1 MPSEHARFITAFD
14 VALRGG
20 PLPPGV
26 TGPEAER
33 RFAVYRN
40 NVAVGLSA
48 ALAQRFPVIRRLVGA
63 DYFAALAAS
72 FVATDRPRSP
82 VMAEW
87 GAGFAAFLADFPP
100 LAAWP
105 WMADVARIEHAR
117 GLAFHAADAV
127 PVRPDRLTRADP
139 ALLRLDLHPS
149 VIVLPLRH
157 AGVAVWAMNQP
168 GATPGPVPAGPQI
181 AMILRDP
188 SWGVPVTAISPAD
201 AAMIAA
207 LPAGTLTQ
215 AAKAARTGAGRPR
228 PSTAA
233 AAPDAVRQPDRP
245 GDRAMTPILTDLAGL
260 ALRVFPAAV
269 FWQSGRTKVDGL
281 SIKDSTWFLFEH
293 EYALPVIPSDW
304 AAVAAT
310 LAEHLLPVLLILG
323 LMTRLSALALL
334 AMTATIQIFV
344 YPSAWMTHGLWAAA
358 FLALIAHG
366 PGRWSLDHVLQTRRV
381 PA

>member
-87 GAGFAAFLADFPP
+87 GAGFAAFLAGFPP

-127 PVRPDRLTRADP
+127 PVRPDRLTHADP

-181 AMILRDP
+181 ALILRDP

-215 AAKAARTGAGRPR
+215 AARAAR
-228 PSTAA
+228 
-233 AAPDAVRQPDRP
+233 AVQADHDPQPLLLHLMRSGSLTDQ